1 MFDNIW
7 GKDIPAWSLSRLLE
21 MMPQYIDEKETIL
34 LMIEPPMIM
43 YYDTKY
49 NGEYH
54 FTSSPDIFEDCVSMI
69 EWLIRNHPEILEEK
83 E

>member
-1 MFDNIW
+1 MFDDIW
-7 GKDIPAWSLSRLLE
+7 GKDIPAWSLARLLE

-43 YYDTKY
+43 YYDTQY

-54 FTSSPDIFEDCVSMI
+54 FTSNPDIFENCVSMI
-69 EWLIRNHPEILEEK
+69 EWLIKNHPEILEGK
-83 E
+83 